1 MAKWRHTWLVV
12 PLVWLFFGLA
22 LHSMVQD
29 SPTMDEQNH
38 IARGI
43 TFLRTGDPRLSLEH
57 PPLVNA
63 LAALPLLTLP
73 DLRLPTDQPS
83 WQALEPPGAYWYF
96 YADQFLWQ
104 YNRPYVNQIL
114 FLARLPIVWLTLAL
128 ALVGFRWAR
137 RLWGKWAGWLALAL
151 LLFDPNVLAHGRYVT
166 TDLGGTLFAF
176 LAAFQLWRMWH
187 GKWEISQLSIV
198 NRQLLIANNTLTIDH
213 WRLAIGNFFLS
224 AFTLGLAF
232 SSKLSILGFVPI
244 FALLALLPGPD
255 GGSWRGAARRLGQ
268 LGGAGLASLW
278 VVWALFGFEWRAFR
292 FGSDLLEG
300 LNQFRGPMPT
310 FWAGIEQILLL
321 SQGGRTAFLLGE
333 TTNTGFLAYF
343 PVALGVKTPLLT
355 LLATAVALPLLLKN
369 EATRRHALFL
379 LLPVLGY
386 FVLTLQSGLNIG
398 YRHLLPMLPFMYL
411 LMAGWVAGMGRG
423 GNGRFSFF
431 VFCFLLIVQIS
442 TALAIH
448 PHYLSYFNRLAGGPA
463 QGSNILI
470 DSNVDWGQ
478 DLRRL
483 AAWVAENEVEEVKL
497 GWFGTAQP
505 DYYGIRYE
513 PLPGLGGV
521 GQPQF
526 FDAWWQLPFDPV
538 QPEPGVYAIS
548 VTSLWEFPLATA
560 DKHVYAW
567 FRAREPAA
575 RIGYSVLVYVVR

>member
-1 MAKWRHTWLVV
+1 MAKQQRIWLAV

-22 LHSMVQD
+22 LNSLVMD

-63 LAALPLLTLP
+63 LSALPLLTLP

-83 WQALEPPGAYWYF
+83 WQAMEPPGAYWYF

-114 FLARLPIVWLTLAL
+114 FLTRLPIVWLTLAL
-128 ALVGFRWAR
+128 ALVGFCWAR
-137 RLWGKWAGWLALAL
+137 RLWGEWAGWLALAL

-187 GKWEISQLSIV
+187 GKWSMVNGQWSIAH
-198 NRQLLIANNTLTIDH
+198 RKA
-213 WRLAIGNFFLS
+213 AIGNSFLS
-224 AFTLGLAF
+224 ALTLGLAF
-232 SSKLSILGFVPI
+232 GSKLSILGFVPI
-244 FALLALLPGPD
+244 FALLALLPGTD
-255 GGSWRGAARRLGQ
+255 GWRWQGAARRLGQ
-268 LGGAGLASLW
+268 LGGAGLASLL

-292 FGSDLLEG
+292 FGSELLAG
-300 LNQFRGPMPT
+300 LNQFSGPMPT

-333 TTNTGFLAYF
+333 TTTTGFLAYF
-343 PVALGVKTPLLT
+343 PVALGVKTPLLV

-369 EATRRHALFL
+369 GATRRHALFL
-379 LLPVLGY
+379 LLLALGY
-386 FVLTLQSGLNIG
+386 FALTLQSGLNIG
-398 YRHLLPMLPFMYL
+398 YRHLLPMLPFLYL
-411 LMAGWVAGMGRG
+411 LIAGLMADKGQLARPLLPLLLVGQLWVA
-423 GNGRFSFF
+423 
-431 VFCFLLIVQIS
+431 L
-442 TALAIH
+442 TIH

-463 QGSNILI
+463 QGYNVLI

-483 AAWVAENEVEEVKL
+483 AGWLAENEVQQVKL

-505 DYYGIRYE
+505 DYYGIAYE

-526 FDAWWQLPFDPV
+526 FDAWWQLPFDPA

-567 FRAREPAA
+567 FRAREPDA
-575 RIGYSVLVYVVR
+575 RIGYSVLMYVVR